1 MSDARRPV
9 CLACG
14 SDALSAFYE
23 QLRVPVH
30 SCLLVDDR
38 EEALRFPTG
47 DIELAFCDDCGF
59 IMNVAFD
66 RSVHD
71 YSSRYEETQQFSPRF
86 QNFARDL
93 ARRWIDRYHLQG
105 RHCFEIGCG
114 KGSFLEE
121 LCAHGADRGTGIDPS
136 FRADRVEA
144 KSNMTFVADFY
155 DERYGP
161 IDADA
166 VICRH
171 TLEHIPDVADFMR
184 TVRTGIGD
192 ALDTAVLWEV
202 PDVTRVLADT
212 AFWDVYYEHCS
223 YFGPGSLAALFA
235 RTGFDIVECFTDFD
249 DQYLVLEARPARAP
263 STALPRRQWVAD
275 HQHLREL
282 TRGFAAAVDARM
294 RTWRSDLDEACRRG
308 ERVVIWGAGSKGVS
322 YLTALR
328 LGGEIECAV
337 DVNPHKAGKFMAGTG
352 HAIVGP
358 EALVD
363 REPDVVVVM
372 NPIYR
377 DEIARS
383 LDELG
388 LHPKLVTV

>member
-1 MSDARRPV
+1 MSRSSRPV

-14 SDALSAFYE
+14 SGDVSVFYE
-23 QLRVPVH
+23 QSHVPVH

-38 EEALRFPTG
+38 DEALRFPTG
-47 DIELAFCDDCGF
+47 DLELAFCNDCGF

-71 YSSRYEETQQFSPRF
+71 YSARYEETQQFSPRF
-86 QNFARDL
+86 QGFARDL
-93 ARRWIDRYHLQG
+93 AQRWIDRYDLHG

-121 LCAHGADRGTGIDPS
+121 LCTLGPNRGTGIDPS

-144 KSNMTFVADFY
+144 NADVTFVADFY
-155 DERYGP
+155 DERYGA

-171 TLEHIPDVADFMR
+171 TLEHIPDVYDFME
-184 TVRTGIGD
+184 TVRAGIGD
-192 ALDTAVLWEV
+192 ALETVVLWEV

-223 YFGPGSLAALFA
+223 YFGSGSLEALFA
-235 RTGFDIVECFTDFD
+235 RTGFEVIECFTDFD
-249 DQYLVLEARPARAP
+249 DQYLVLEARPAVAP
-263 STALPRRQWVAD
+263 ITSLPRRQSVAG
-275 HQHLREL
+275 HQDLREL
-282 TRGFAAAVDARM
+282 TRGFAAAVEGRVQA
-294 RTWRSDLDEACRRG
+294 WRNDLDEARGRG

-328 LGGEIECAV
+328 LGDEIECAV
-337 DVNPHKAGKFMAGTG
+337 DVNPHKAGKYMAGTG
-352 HAIVGP
+352 HLIVGP
-358 EALVD
+358 ESLVE

-377 DEIARS
+377 DEIAQE

-388 LHPKLVTV
+388 LHPKVVTV

>member
-1 MSDARRPV
+1 V
-9 CLACG
+9 
-14 SDALSAFYE
+14 
-23 QLRVPVH
+23 
-30 SCLLVDDR
+30 
-38 EEALRFPTG
+38 
-47 DIELAFCDDCGF
+47 
-59 IMNVAFD
+59 
-66 RSVHD
+66 
-71 YSSRYEETQQFSPRF
+71 
-86 QNFARDL
+86 
-93 ARRWIDRYHLQG
+93 
-105 RHCFEIGCG
+105 
-114 KGSFLEE
+114 
-121 LCAHGADRGTGIDPS
+121 
-136 FRADRVEA
+136 
-144 KSNMTFVADFY
+144 TFVSEFY

-161 IDADA
+161 IGADA

-171 TLEHIPDVADFMR
+171 TLEHIPEVFDFMR

-192 ALDTAVLWEV
+192 ALDTVVLWEV

-223 YFGPGSLAALFA
+223 YFGSGSLAALFE
-235 RTGFDIVECFTDFD
+235 RTGFEVLECFTDFD
-249 DQYLVLEARPARAP
+249 DQYLVLEARPRSGP
-263 STALPRRQWVAD
+263 SRALPRRQWIAD
-275 HQHLREL
+275 HQRLRQL
-282 TRGFAAAVDARM
+282 TREFATAVDE
-294 RTWRSDLDEACRRG
+294 RTRAWRSDLDEACRRG

-328 LGGEIECAV
+328 LGDEIEYAV

-358 EALVD
+358 DALLE

-377 DEIARS
+377 DEIARM

>member
-1 MSDARRPV
+1 MSSAAHRH
-9 CLACG
+9 CLACN
-14 SDALSAFYE
+14 STELSVFFH
-23 QLRVPVH
+23 QSRVPVH

-38 EEALRFPTG
+38 DEALHFPTG

-86 QNFARDL
+86 QGFAHDL
-93 ARRWIDRYHLQG
+93 AQRWIDRYDLHG
-105 RHCFEIGCG
+105 KHCFEIGCG

-121 LCAHGADRGTGIDPS
+121 MCALGPNRGTGIDPS
-136 FRADRVEA
+136 FRADRVQQKA
-144 KSNMTFVADFY
+144 DITFVADFY

-161 IDADA
+161 IEADA

-171 TLEHIPDVADFMR
+171 TLEHIPDVYDFMR

-192 ALDTAVLWEV
+192 SLETAVLWEI

-223 YFGPGSLAALFA
+223 YFSAGSLTALFE
-235 RTGFDIVECFTDFD
+235 RTGFEVLECFTDFD
-249 DQYLVLEARPARAP
+249 DQYLLLEAKPSAAP
-263 STALPRRQWVAD
+263 VTLPPRRQWIAE

-282 TRGFAAAVDARM
+282 ARTFQHSVDERVRA
-294 RTWRSDLDEACRRG
+294 WRNDLDEACRRG

-322 YLTALR
+322 YLTALQ
-328 LGGEIECAV
+328 LGDEIECAV
-337 DVNPHKAGKFMAGTG
+337 DVNPHKAGKYMAGTG
-352 HAIVGP
+352 HVIVGP
-358 EALVD
+358 ASLVD

-377 DEIARS
+377 DEIAHA
-383 LDELG
+383 LDDLG